1 MKQRRRVSHA
11 RNLPIRPAH
20 ADHHRGQHTRNGT
33 VDHHHHE
40 EKGKTM
46 GEKVEESLLDH
57 VHHILD

>member
-40 EKGKTM
+40 EAQHAKD
-46 GEKVEESLLDH
+46 SLRIRGA
-57 VHHILD
+57 IL